1 MNPKITVHGSEKR
14 HFLRVHFSAGAGGI
28 LRFESERTYTK
39 AEADYR
45 AIMLSSE
52 HGFERDALPTHPGV
66 EPYPAIT
73 QGEAIDQAI
82 SNERSKP

>member
-1 MNPKITVHGSEKR
+1 
-14 HFLRVHFSAGAGGI
+14 
-28 LRFESERTYTK
+28 
-39 AEADYR
+39 
-45 AIMLSSE
+45 MLSSE